1 MDRDL
6 AKAGDRVSRLP
17 PRVAVLPDFWEE
29 GWPSM
34 DLCADQLL
42 AHWPTTT
49 AGAITASRVVPN
61 FRRLASRVSQRVGF
75 NADRLLN
82 RFVHYPR
89 FVRRVANQYD
99 AFHVVDHSYSQLVR
113 SLPAKRTGVYCH
125 DLDAFRCLLDPPADP
140 RPRWFRAMAR
150 RILTGLQHAAIVF
163 HNSEQTGCQLQHFKL
178 VDPARLRHVPLGVAP
193 EFHPSS
199 TPVTSPAL
207 QTLPTTPWIA
217 HIGSCI
223 PRKRIDV
230 LLGVFAQLRMR
241 QPDLKLVKVGG
252 EWTAQQR
259 DQIAKLTLGTAIVHL
274 KNLDR
279 VELATVYRRA
289 SVVLVPSDAEGF
301 GLPVI
306 EALACGAIVVAS
318 DIPVLREAGGTAA
331 MYAPVADVPA
341 WVDVVRTLLASPTL
355 APAREQRLAWAS
367 QFSWVNHATT
377 IAEAYRELLQ
387 CE

>member
-1 MDRDL
+1 MSDAL
-6 AKAGDRVSRLP
+6 S
-17 PRVAVLPDFWEE
+17 RVAVLPDFREE
-29 GWPSM
+29 DWPSM

-42 AHWPTTT
+42 AHWPTTGSVT
-49 AGAITASRVVPN
+49 ATGVAPHFQRLVSRLSHP
-61 FRRLASRVSQRVGF
+61 VGF
-75 NADRLLN
+75 NTDRLLN

-99 AFHVVDHSYSQLVR
+99 AFHVVDHSYSQLVC
-113 SLPAKRTGVYCH
+113 SLPAHRTGVYCH

-163 HNSEQTGCQLQHFKL
+163 HSTHAIRDQIERYGLLDVT
-178 VDPARLRHVPLGVAP
+178 RLRHVPYGVAA
-193 EFHPSS
+193 EFVPFDAVQPRSLF
-199 TPVTSPAL
+199 A
-207 QTLPTTPWIA
+207 TLPPSPWIA

-230 LLGVFAQLRMR
+230 LLDVFAHVRIK

-259 DQIAKLTLGTAIVHL
+259 DQIAKLGLETAIVHL

-279 VELATVYRRA
+279 TDLATVYRRA
-289 SVVLVPSDAEGF
+289 SLVLVPSDAEGF

-341 WVDVVRTLLASPTL
+341 WAEVVHSLLESPVL
-355 APAREQRLAWAS
+355 APAREHRLTWAS
-367 QFSWVNHATT
+367 QFSWATHATT